1 MPIALLDSQ
10 FATLEEPTLDEHPII
25 VDVDGKPAE
34 IAHEIVR
41 RSRSGSTRPT
51 GLRRPPRSARAR
63 TDDRNTRRVH
73 IPGMRWGIGVL
84 LGAEVPTNISTGST
98 FPPGDRTTRPKN
110 CE

>member
-41 RSRSGSTRPT
+41 QLEVRQHETD
-51 GLRRPPRSARAR
+51 GLAPPATVSPRE
-63 TDDRNTRRVH
+63 DR
-73 IPGMRWGIGVL
+73 
-84 LGAEVPTNISTGST
+84 
-98 FPPGDRTTRPKN
+98 
-110 CE
+110 